1 MIKEFSITNF
11 KCFEY
16 IVTKPWERVNL
27 VAGKNNIG
35 KTALLEAIW
44 MHEGAHNA
52 ELALRVEQFRGITGF
67 NNKDFL
73 SDLFAEFKS
82 EKEIILKAK
91 YQDGKTLTLKII
103 QEESKELKPI
113 IETPEIQGS
122 ANIAPITPKVIFEG
136 SENGNNICKSE
147 FFLALNQQGRPQP
160 FSLAGKKMVRP
171 SAVFVSTGF
180 SKEAKNK
187 MNAER
192 FSEQVERKRK
202 RDIIEAL
209 KIIDDRLQDLAL
221 SKRGVENFV
230 CGDIGYNKMLPLSL
244 MGEGMERYLSFVLAI
259 LTAENGIVLIDEIEN
274 GFHHSIHAK
283 VWSNLAKLARQY
295 NVQIITTTHS
305 YECIKAAHESFKR
318 DEKYDFVLHRLDRV
332 GRRIEDVTYD
342 KETLEAALKSDME
355 IR

>member
-244 MGEGMERYLSFVLAI
+244 MGEGMERY
-259 LTAENGIVLIDEIEN
+259 
-274 GFHHSIHAK
+274 
-283 VWSNLAKLARQY
+283 
-295 NVQIITTTHS
+295 
-305 YECIKAAHESFKR
+305 
-318 DEKYDFVLHRLDRV
+318 
-332 GRRIEDVTYD
+332 
-342 KETLEAALKSDME
+342 
-355 IR
+355 